1 MNEELDV
8 ETLKLMY
15 NSLLEQTSEKSVEY
29 EDKIAKIRTNLH
41 KRTVEVERLQSQ
53 VASLEQES
61 ASLLTELGELRERLN
76 GGKVVPG
83 EIVASES
90 EEAQGAVLE
99 EN

>member
-1 MNEELDV
+1 MSEELDV

-15 NSLLEQTSEKSVEY
+15 NSLLEQTSQKSVEY

-41 KRTVEVERLQSQ
+41 KRTIEVERLQSQ
-53 VASLEQES
+53 VASLQQES
-61 ASLLTELGELRERLN
+61 ANLLTELGELRERLN
-76 GGKVVPG
+76 GEVVPG